1 MVDAREQWIAEH
13 AADFRRVLADAEVRA
28 EVLAL
33 LNGDDQ
39 ETRRKRRL
47 AELEQ
52 ELAGYELQWGK
63 ADGP

>member
-1 MVDAREQWIAEH
+1 VDAREAWISVH
-13 AADFRRVLADAEVRA
+13 AAELRRVLADPQARA

-39 ETRRKRRL
+39 ETRRKRQL

>member
-1 MVDAREQWIAEH
+1 VDAREAWISVH
-13 AADFRRVLADAEVRA
+13 AAELRRVLADPQARA